1 MTTKL
6 VECIP
11 NFSEARRSDV
21 IAEISAEIESVRDVR
36 ILDQHSDMDH
46 NRTVITF
53 VGMPEGVEEAA
64 YLAIAKASALIDL
77 ENHTG
82 EHPRIGATDVVP
94 FVPISGVT
102 MVECVEM
109 ARRLGKRVG
118 ETLGIPVYLYEEAA
132 TQPERV
138 NLENI
143 RRGQYEGLKLE
154 IGVNPARTPDF
165 GPEKMT
171 GAGATVIGA
180 RQALIAFNVYLT
192 TDDVSVANKIA
203 RTIRHSSGG
212 LRFVKAM
219 GVLVEG
225 RAQVSMN
232 LTNFRKTS
240 ISAVVEM
247 IRREAMRYG
256 VQIHHSELVGLAPN
270 EAMVDAA
277 VWYTQMDQFEPEQI
291 LETRLYQE
299 SFAETEIDDE
309 ECAPDF
315 LDELASGDPTHGG
328 GSAAAYAAAMAASLV
343 AMVGRVTI
351 GKKKYAD
358 VESEMWVMVEKAMA
372 YQQKLREA
380 VEEDSKA
387 FEDYIKARRLPGD
400 TEEQKADRIKAIQE
414 ALIKAAAVPL
424 QVARHTLEVLGM
436 AVTGA
441 ELGNVKAISDAGAAA
456 ALAKAA
462 IEGAGLNVRINL
474 LGLEKEIEPAR
485 MLNELRG
492 IENQVEKYHQSLY
505 DLLVERGGMNFS

>member
-118 ETLGIPVYLYEEAA
+118 ESLEIPVYLYEEAA

-143 RRGQYEGLKLE
+143 RRGQYEGLKQE

-180 RQALIAFNVYLT
+180 RQPLIAFNVYLT
-192 TDDVSVANKIA
+192 TDDVAIANKIA

-240 ISAVVEM
+240 IATVVEM

-315 LDELASGDPTHGG
+315 LDELASGDPTPGG
-328 GSAAAYAAAMAASLV
+328 GSASAYAAAMAASLV

-358 VESEMWVMVEKAMA
+358 VESEMWAMVEKAMA

-380 VEEDSKA
+380 VVDDSKA